1 MMQKVKVVGTGGIG
15 LCLLPVLC
23 RFINYEAK
31 KFPVAEVHLI
41 DGDEFEARNAE
52 RQDFNEIGPK
62 ATVTA
67 NQLRQKFGRI
77 RIVDHPVFLSEDNIV
92 PHIRENDIV
101 ILAVDNHNS
110 RKIVSDRAIE
120 LNNIT
125 VISGG
130 NDLHDGNVLIHI
142 RRDGKDLTPPLASQ
156 YHPEI
161 ASPDDLH
168 PSQLNQPGSC
178 SRQAEQTPQLV
189 IVNNLIAANML
200 SAFYNLTDSE
210 VFRSKVLKSPEKYG
224 EVLLDMVVMSGVV
237 RDRFVS

>member
-1 MMQKVKVVGTGGIG
+1 MHKVKVVGTGGIG

-23 RFINYEAK
+23 RFINYEDK

-41 DGDEFEARNAE
+41 DGDKFEEKNAG
-52 RQDFNEIGPK
+52 RQDFSELGFK

-67 NQLRQKFGRI
+67 NGLRQKFGRI
-77 RIVDHPVFLSEDNIV
+77 RILDHPVFLSEDNIV

-101 ILAVDNHNS
+101 MLCVDNHNS
-110 RKIVSDRAIE
+110 RKIVSERAVE
-120 LNNIT
+120 LDNVT

-130 NDLHDGNVLIHI
+130 NDLHDGNVLVHI
-142 RRDGKDLTPPLASQ
+142 RRDGKDLTPPLASD

-161 ASPDDLH
+161 ANPNDLH
-168 PSQLNQPGSC
+168 PNQMNQPGSC

-210 VFRSKVLKSPEKYG
+210 VFENKVLKSPHRYG
-224 EVLLDMVVMSGVV
+224 EVLLDMTVMSGVV